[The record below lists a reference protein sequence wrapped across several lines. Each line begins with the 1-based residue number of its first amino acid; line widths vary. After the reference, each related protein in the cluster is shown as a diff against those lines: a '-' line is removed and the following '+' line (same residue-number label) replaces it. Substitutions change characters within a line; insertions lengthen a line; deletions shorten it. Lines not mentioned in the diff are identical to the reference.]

1 MSEKLD
7 KIKRIIQKNVGT
19 ACSITARSGRKNLL
33 FENCVIESAYPEIFV
48 VRLMTV
54 KKKQAKSMTFSY
66 TDLLIKKVSIS
77 PVKKVSDE
85 KGA

>member
-1 MSEKLD
+1 MSEKID
-7 KIKRIIQKNVGT
+7 KIKRIIQKSVGT
-19 ACSITARSGRKNLL
+19 PCSITARSGRKNLF

-48 VRLMTV
+48 VRLLSV

-77 PVKKVSDE
+77 PIKKNCDE